1 MLRQFENFQNAC
13 YIILIIFQLVF
24 VNNNLFSILLKISFN
39 SFSIWNIFLFFLESK
54 SNACFRQFLWNS
66 FCWQKDADID
76 GVILDNELNS
86 YITSVCRRV
95 LVAGSLTDSQLKS
108 LCMSKRQIEEKQQQR
123 ESGRHEG
130 RECLIEK
137 KIERDM
143 GRFSEIEREW
153 VEKRER
159 ERKSVS

>member
-1 MLRQFENFQNAC
+1 MFSLTTIYFQFYRKSA
-13 YIILIIFQLVF
+13 
-24 VNNNLFSILLKISFN
+24 SIA
-39 SFSIWNIFLFFLESK
+39 FLFEIFFIFLESK
-54 SNACFRQFLWNS
+54 SNACFRQFLRNR

-108 LCMSKRQIEEKQQQR
+108 LCMSKRQIEEKQQQQR